1 MKFYP
6 VFANIRNK
14 PVVVIGGGQVA
25 YRKIQD
31 LLEAG
36 AFVKII
42 SPEIHEKIT
51 RLQQDNKDSI
61 EIVYREYKYGDID
74 KAYLVIAATD
84 TPEVNRT
91 VFKEAEE
98 KCKFFNSVDD
108 PPNCS
113 FIVPSMFRKGDLTFA
128 LSTSGASPAMAAK
141 LRRICEQNIPENIDI
156 ILEALR
162 EARITLN
169 DFEQLDSP
177 ARGRILKRIVNDDS
191 LLKKLL
197 EQKNKGLLKD
207 LLKTLV

>member
-14 PVVVIGGGQVA
+14 PVVVIGGGEVA

-36 AFVKII
+36 ALVKVI
-42 SPEIHEKIT
+42 SPEIHEDIT
-51 RLQQDNKDSI
+51 RLHQNNNDSI
-61 EIVYREYKYGDID
+61 EIINREYRQGDID
-74 KAYLVIAATD
+74 KTYLVIAATD
-84 TPEVNRT
+84 TPEVNSA
-91 VFKEAEE
+91 VFREAEE
-98 KCKFFNSVDD
+98 KCILFNSVDD

-162 EARITLN
+162 EARTALN
-169 DFEQLDSP
+169 DLEELDSP
-177 ARGRILKRIVNDDS
+177 ARGRILKKIVNNDS
-191 LLKKLL
+191 LLNELL
-197 EQKNKGLLKD
+197 EHKIKGLLKD
-207 LLKTLV
+207 MLKNFI